1 MILPT
6 SHEQGKSKDRQ
17 FDPHLVVR
25 ETASYM
31 QSRPL
36 KTWLFVDFVFNVLC
50 IM

>member
-6 SHEQGKSKDRQ
+6 SHEQGKSKTKDRQ

-31 QSRPL
+31 QS
-36 KTWLFVDFVFNVLC
+36 TQNVVVC
-50 IM
+50 GFRV